1 MIRIQPDKTVVHYL
15 LSRKY
20 RNLILST
27 LFLLFTGS
35 LIFHYAEGWRWFDAL
50 YYCVMTLATVGYGDF
65 APHTDLGKLMTI
77 VYVVSGIGIFL
88 TFIQS
93 YLEFVKEPSRYR

>member
-1 MIRIQPDKTVVHYL
+1 MIIYQRDKTVVHYL

-20 RNLILST
+20 RNLIIST
-27 LFLLFTGS
+27 FSLLFTGTF
-35 LIFHYAEGWRWFDAL
+35 IFHYLEGWRWFDAL

-65 APHTDLGKLMTI
+65 APKTDLGKFTTI
-77 VYVVSGIGIFL
+77 IYVISGIGIFL

-93 YLEFVKEPSRYR
+93 YFEFLRSPR